1 MPNGIYGQQL
11 AAHFYNKNLS
21 RKGVQN
27 GVLTIKRIRKGY
39 TLDRECSGEDD
50 LQKNPFLVDTTVNPG
65 WFYMGNS
72 LNINKEG
79 GDAGMGSVIQ
89 GKTKDQL
96 RMTAGQIVDNLVD
109 IVSKNGNMMLNV
121 GLRADGSRN
130 ISG

>member
-1 MPNGIYGQQL
+1 M
-11 AAHFYNKNLS
+11 
-21 RKGVQN
+21 
-27 GVLTIKRIRKGY
+27 
-39 TLDRECSGEDD
+39 
-50 LQKNPFLVDTTVNPG
+50 DTTVNPG

-109 IVSKNGNMMLNV
+109 IVSKT
-121 GLRADGSRN
+121 A
-130 ISG
+130 I

>member
-1 MPNGIYGQQL
+1 
-11 AAHFYNKNLS
+11 
-21 RKGVQN
+21 
-27 GVLTIKRIRKGY
+27 
-39 TLDRECSGEDD
+39 
-50 LQKNPFLVDTTVNPG
+50 
-65 WFYMGNS
+65 MGNS

-121 GLRADGSRN
+121 GLRADGSLPETFRMN
-130 ISG
+130 W

>member
-1 MPNGIYGQQL
+1 MFRRRRF
-11 AAHFYNKNLS
+11 A
-21 RKGVQN
+21 
-27 GVLTIKRIRKGY
+27 
-39 TLDRECSGEDD
+39 E
-50 LQKNPFLVDTTVNPG
+50 NPFLVDTTVNPG

-109 IVSKNGNMMLNV
+109 IVSKT
-121 GLRADGSRN
+121 A
-130 ISG
+130 I